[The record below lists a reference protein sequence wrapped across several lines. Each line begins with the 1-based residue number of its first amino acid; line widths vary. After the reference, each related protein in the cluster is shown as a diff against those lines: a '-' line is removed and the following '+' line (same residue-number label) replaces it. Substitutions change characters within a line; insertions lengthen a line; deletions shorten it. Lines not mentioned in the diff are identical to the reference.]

1 MFAKL
6 RPHHRRSP
14 STPTSPAE
22 QASDQASYEGHA
34 HPQLQRYQDGIILEQ
49 PVTRPRPPPLHPV
62 RHTATVEGGSKAQ
75 RGPIDGDLQTQPGT
89 TAWEIL
95 EREQYVFN
103 NLGRLPYTGTQRPE
117 SVGNAIHTDLTS
129 PQYSKQQ
136 SGMSQHTLKH
146 GPTDPDSES
155 APSPELQAHSGH
167 GHAFRKSQPGF
178 SSTAS
183 MWGEPTPAQPRP
195 GRARLNLLNPMSL
208 LARRRTS
215 QAVSQMT
222 PQSLVS
228 HKNEAKFNETFDP
241 RIRGTVV
248 HDFSAPRGPRRNLSN
263 MEARTQGGLGQN
275 LHNQTSPNLDL
286 TSASEEEVSPWSGG
300 NHTPVFKENF
310 EEEQNSNSGPH
321 ARKASDLIDD
331 RDLIDLPWPQPPY
344 ARELQKPKEPSST
357 SEANNGAQRQLQDS
371 SNISAQN
378 PVPAIPHMPERPPP
392 LPPNISASLP
402 VEARRIVVDP
412 SATPPKAG
420 STRIGRPRNLSEVS
434 AKDNIPRHMKSTSSR
449 FSFDIIGAAKQER
462 LLEDRHRKKAL
473 EKKSKK
479 PTDEDGQLEDEFE
492 TGYNYGTMDDD
503 SGLEERIPG
512 INAELDEAYSYDDVG
527 FEEPIPLS
535 GLDEDPCEFS
545 EGGGN
550 LGGFTFQQSSLE
562 TPVSP
567 PSPTMMST
575 PRDADGEFIGFA
587 MSNNSFWA
595 SQGLQFANSPTSP
608 MPSDIKLMDP
618 PAIQDLELQTVDMHK
633 SDQSALRSSLSA
645 NLIEQFPRPATFDDD
660 DLYFDDGIISGP
672 GDSDEIEFDESVFDN
687 IDTDQYGRPLK
698 SLSSL
703 PTLYSPPML
712 AAGPSPSFNKC
723 TEEMGDVENPTSPTP
738 LTIKGLAPQPS
749 ISEHSVSHQGSMGPP
764 LLPAQTL
771 TKDTL
776 AAYQSALAA
785 AAFDAAANGKFRRD
799 SMNLSEQ
806 EDAQPGLVTDSSQ
819 ASHNEPFSPSNDYE
833 QLADDFNYDDALDDD
848 AIIAAA
854 NAEALANDDE
864 GFYGQEFGFYSA
876 PLSNEAE
883 FGGYFGPR
891 GSAGATRGLSNRVV
905 SREPNLTPITERSEY
920 SNRNSFMSLAM
931 CGRDSVV
938 SPGLAQLTNML
949 RSPGAEYEDSDMSF
963 DALLRLRRGAWGG
976 SQASLHSS
984 NGGSL
989 KSAVGVDDGS
999 PVGSVPPCGQG
1010 AANLP
1015 LGYPNS
1021 NQHGGGSYWRRTST
1035 FSLQSEGASAISSP
1049 PASPTLTMA
1058 FSPLDRIKE
1067 RDSGETFREHEIH
1080 SERKEAETETY
1091 EVQSDAGID
1100 MEGENGKEAFRE
1112 HVHTGSNKRITCTQ
1126 DGAPVFRGGTWMSE

>member
-22 QASDQASYEGHA
+22 QASDQASHEDHA

-49 PVTRPRPPPLHPV
+49 PASRPRPPPLHSV
-62 RHTATVEGGSKAQ
+62 RHTATVEGGSKGQ
-75 RGPIDGDLQTQPGT
+75 WGPIDGDPQTQPGN
-89 TAWEIL
+89 TARETL

-103 NLGRLPYTGTQRPE
+103 NLGRLPYTGTQRPD
-117 SVGNAIHTDLTS
+117 SAGNATLTDLTS
-129 PQYSKQQ
+129 AQYSKQQ
-136 SGMSQHTLKH
+136 SRMSQHAPRH
-146 GPTDPDSES
+146 GPSDPDSGS
-155 APSPELQAHSGH
+155 APSPELQAHSGQ
-167 GHAFRKSQPGF
+167 GHAIRKPQPGF
-178 SSTAS
+178 PSTAS
-183 MWGEPTPAQPRP
+183 TLGEPTPAQPRP

-241 RIRGTVV
+241 RIRGTVI

-263 MEARTQGGLGQN
+263 MEARTQGGSGQN
-275 LHNQTSPNLDL
+275 LQYQRSPNGDL
-286 TSASEEEVSPWSGG
+286 SSAGEEEASPWSGG

-310 EEEQNSNSGPH
+310 EEEQYPNAGPH
-321 ARKASDLIDD
+321 VRKASDLIDD

-344 ARELQKPKEPSST
+344 ARESQKPKEPSST
-357 SEANNGAQRQLQDS
+357 SKADNGAQGQLQDS
-371 SNISAQN
+371 SRISAQK
-378 PVPAIPHMPERPPP
+378 PVSDIPAMPERPPP
-392 LPPNISASLP
+392 LPPNISASSP
-402 VEARRIVVDP
+402 VEARRISADL

-462 LLEDRHRKKAL
+462 LLEDRHRRKAL
-473 EKKSKK
+473 ENKSKR
-479 PTDEDGQLEDEFE
+479 PADENGQLEDEFE
-492 TGYNYGTMDDD
+492 TGYEYGTMDDD
-503 SGLEERIPG
+503 GGLEERIPG
-512 INAELDEAYSYDDVG
+512 VNAELDEGYSYDDVG
-527 FEEPIPLS
+527 YEESIPLS
-535 GLDEDPCEFS
+535 GLDEYPYEFS
-545 EGGGN
+545 EGDGN

-567 PSPTMMST
+567 PSPTMVGT

-587 MSNNSFWA
+587 MSKNLFWP

-608 MPSDIKLMDP
+608 ILSDMKLMDP
-618 PAIQDLELQTVDMHK
+618 TAIQGLGLQSVDMHK
-633 SDQSALRSSLSA
+633 SNQSVLRSSLSP

-687 IDTDQYGRPLK
+687 LDTDQYGRPLK

-712 AAGPSPSFNKC
+712 DAGPSPSFNKW
-723 TEEMGDVENPTSPTP
+723 TEEAEDIDNGTSPTP
-738 LTIKGLAPQPS
+738 PTTRGLAPQPS
-749 ISEHSVSHQGSMGPP
+749 VSEHSIAHQGSMGPP
-764 LLPAQTL
+764 LLPTQTL

-799 SMNLSEQ
+799 SMHPSEQ

-819 ASHNEPFSPSNDYE
+819 ASHNEPFSPSYDYD
-833 QLADDFNYDDALDDD
+833 QLADDFDYDDALDDD
-848 AIIAAA
+848 PIIAAA

-920 SNRNSFMSLAM
+920 SNRNSFMSLAI
-931 CGRDSVV
+931 CGRESMV
-938 SPGLAQLTNML
+938 SPGLTQLTNML

-989 KSAVGVDDGS
+989 KSVVGVDDGS
-999 PVGSVPPCGQG
+999 PASSMPPGGQG
-1010 AANLP
+1010 AVNLP

-1021 NQHGGGSYWRRTST
+1021 SQHGGGGYWRRTST
-1035 FSLQSEGASAISSP
+1035 FSLPSEGASAISSP

-1067 RDSGETFREHEIH
+1067 RDSGETFREHEIR

-1100 MEGENGKEAFRE
+1100 MGGDNRKEAFRE